1 MAGHIHR
8 KSLLIGVGIFLI
20 IGIFVWQ
27 AITSGGNPV
36 DPTVHRMSLAMGIVN
51 TGILVFREGLEAV
64 LVLSALTAGLMRTKQ
79 VFWKPIAAGSGL
91 GFLATL
97 VTWFIVVAVI
107 SLFSATTSELNIQ
120 AATGL
125 LAIAVLLLVMNWF
138 FHKIYWT
145 AWIGAHNKK
154 KNKLIQSSVSN
165 TGKTAFAGLAMLGF
179 TAVYRE
185 GFEVDL
191 FLQTIRMQ
199 AGNFVVLIGAVIGL
213 FLTLIVAA
221 LTFVVQRKLPY
232 KKMLILTGIMLGMV
246 LIVMVGE
253 NVQEMQLAGWISTTD
268 IMLPI
273 PDWIGLWFAIFPNIE
288 GVIAQTGAVL
298 FVLGSYFVAQ
308 YVRSWRPRRQAQ
320 LNHKA

>member
-1 MAGHIHR
+1 MTQHLRFKSILIWAGA
-8 KSLLIGVGIFLI
+8 LLIVGL
-20 IGIFVWQ
+20 FVW
-27 AITSGGNPV
+27 IGVTSNGNPV
-36 DPTVHRMSLAMGIVN
+36 DPTAQHMSKAMGIVN
-51 TGILVFREGLEAV
+51 TGILVFREGLEAI

-79 VFWKPIAAGSGL
+79 VFWKPIATGSGL

-107 SLFSATTSELNIQ
+107 SLFSATTSELTIQ

-145 AWIGAHNKK
+145 AWIGAHNRKK
-154 KNKLIQSSVSN
+154 SELIKVSASS
-165 TGKTAFAGLAMLGF
+165 GEKTAFIGLAMLGF

-199 AGNFVVLIGAVIGL
+199 AGGDVVLLGAVIGL
-213 FLTLIVAA
+213 FLTLIVAC
-221 LTFVVQRKLPY
+221 LTFVAQRKLPY
-232 KKMLILTGIMLGMV
+232 KRMLVFTGIMLGMV
-246 LIVMVGE
+246 LTVMVGE
-253 NVQEMQLAGWISTTD
+253 NVQEMQLAGWLPTTPVH
-268 IMLPI
+268 LPI
-273 PDWIGLWFAIFPNIE
+273 PDWIGLWFAVFPNVE
-288 GVIAQTGAVL
+288 GLVAQLFAIV

-308 YVRSWRPRRQAQ
+308 YMRAWKPRKQAR
-320 LNHKA
+320 LNHEV